1 MEETLCTVGLKV
13 KAGDKVRYYVEP
25 EATKLQLND
34 LVVVKGEHG
43 MEVARVVSPSKQVS
57 NVLRMRK
64 TFPSI
69 LHRATKEELRQKTVS
84 EEEAL
89 LKCREYVR
97 ELGLLMKPAFASSN
111 IDGSYIVVYFVSP
124 HKVDFRELAYHI
136 NSDLR
141 TRVELRR
148 VGARE
153 GARLLGGVGRCGL
166 PVCCSSFLNELSPPT
181 TKAVKRAGLNPSKF
195 CGLCG
200 HILCCLAYDD
210 LKDNHVSEE

>member
-1 MEETLCTVGLKV
+1 MEETLLAVGLKF
-13 KAGDKVRYYVEP
+13 KLGDKVRYYAKP
-25 EATKLQLND
+25 EATKIQLND

-43 MEVARVVSPSKQVS
+43 MEVARVVSPSRQVS
-57 NVLRMRK
+57 NSDEEDL
-64 TFPSI
+64 PSI
-69 LHRATKEELRQKTVS
+69 LHRATKEELRQKTLC

-89 LKCREYVR
+89 LKCREYAR
-97 ELGLLMKPAFASSN
+97 ELNLSMKPIFASSN
-111 IDGSYIVVYFVSP
+111 IDGSYIVIYFVSP
-124 HKVDFRELAYHI
+124 HKVDFRELAHRI

-148 VGARE
+148 VGTRE

-166 PVCCSSFLNELSPPT
+166 PICCSSFLSELSPPT

>member
-1 MEETLCTVGLKV
+1 MEETLLAVGLKF
-13 KAGDKVRYYVEP
+13 KLGDKVHYYAKP

-43 MEVARVVSPSKQVS
+43 MEVARVVSLSGQVS
-57 NVLRMRK
+57 KEEDLPPI
-64 TFPSI
+64 F
-69 LHRATKEELRQKTVS
+69 HHATKEELGRKTVS

-89 LKCREYVR
+89 LKCREYAR
-97 ELGLLMKPAFASSN
+97 ELNLSMKPVFALSN

-124 HKVDFRELAYHI
+124 HKVDFRGLAYRI

-148 VGARE
+148 VGTRE
-153 GARLLGGVGRCGL
+153 RARLLGGVGRCGL
-166 PVCCSSFLNELSPPT
+166 PICCSSFLSELSPPT
-181 TKAVKRAGLNPSKF
+181 TKAVKRAGLNPAKF

-210 LKDNHVSEE
+210 LEGNQVSGE

>member
-43 MEVARVVSPSKQVS
+43 MEVARVVSPSRQVS
-57 NVLRMRK
+57 NAPDEEDL
-64 TFPSI
+64 PSV
-69 LHRATKEELRQKTVS
+69 LHRATKEELKQKTVS

-89 LKCREYVR
+89 LKCREYAR
-97 ELGLLMKPAFASSN
+97 ELGLPMKPTFASSN

-124 HKVDFRELAYHI
+124 HKVDFRELAYRI

-148 VGARE
+148 VGTRE
-153 GARLLGGVGRCGL
+153 GARLLGGMGRCGL
-166 PVCCSSFLNELSPPT
+166 PICCSSFLSELSPPT